1 MFKSIFM
8 TLPPE
13 YIIVIYIMVSL
24 SVESINTPVA

>member
-1 MFKSIFM
+1 M